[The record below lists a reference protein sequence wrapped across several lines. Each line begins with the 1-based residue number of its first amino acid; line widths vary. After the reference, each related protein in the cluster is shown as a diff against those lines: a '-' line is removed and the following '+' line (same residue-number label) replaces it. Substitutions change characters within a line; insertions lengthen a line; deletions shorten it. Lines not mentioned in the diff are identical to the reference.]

1 LVQTRL
7 CRCHGQIRWQW
18 IWRRRRQ
25 GWQRRRRKRQWRR
38 QRLPLWQRR
47 RCFPDFFFTA
57 IFDLPFLTFFG
68 GVTIE
73 VDVLGPL
80 EGLASDGDLLIVF
93 AMVVLILCCVV
104 FF

>member
-1 LVQTRL
+1 MGKSAGNEFDDDDDEAGNDDDEKDSDDDDDDSRFDSDDGGF
-7 CRCHGQIRWQW
+7 RN
-18 IWRRRRQ
+18 
-25 GWQRRRRKRQWRR
+25 
-38 QRLPLWQRR
+38 
-47 RCFPDFFFTA
+47 FFFSA